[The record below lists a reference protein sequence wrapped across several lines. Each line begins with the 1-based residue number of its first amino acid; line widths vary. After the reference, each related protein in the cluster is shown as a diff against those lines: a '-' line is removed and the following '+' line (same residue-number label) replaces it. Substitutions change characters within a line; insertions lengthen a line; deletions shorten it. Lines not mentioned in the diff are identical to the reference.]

1 MDDMNAFKDREG
13 CLNRLSPVS
22 KMRPIILSMLLAV
35 HIPSHA
41 KEKMHYGLC
50 AASETTLFDCE
61 LNNRNASLCFN
72 EKKKSI
78 YYRIETGA
86 KKDFIYPKRPER
98 DEYDFKLSTTPY
110 PGGGE
115 NRISFKNSIYRY
127 FLYDVT
133 KTERGTSS
141 FNSIQTAGI
150 IVYANDKK
158 IANLKCENSET
169 SIAPLAFKILQREEF
184 SYDINTD

>member
-72 EKKKSI
+72 EKKNQSI
-78 YYRIETGA
+78 IELEQGQ
-86 KKDFIYPKRPER
+86 KKT
-98 DEYDFKLSTTPY
+98 L
-110 PGGGE
+110 
-115 NRISFKNSIYRY
+115 
-127 FLYDVT
+127 
-133 KTERGTSS
+133 
-141 FNSIQTAGI
+141 SIQKDQKEMNMI
-150 IVYANDKK
+150 SN
-158 IANLKCENSET
+158 
-169 SIAPLAFKILQREEF
+169 
-184 SYDINTD
+184 